1 VIVVRSVLF
10 QRIYDQTLQSMHYY
24 KLYRHIINNL
34 RLYLT
39 LKSDVD
45 IIFIHYNNNMFIQPF
60 KSLPRLG
67 ILQCITVTSDKPQSA
82 RIVQRDK
89 IDFHAE

>member
-1 VIVVRSVLF
+1 
-10 QRIYDQTLQSMHYY
+10 
-24 KLYRHIINNL
+24 
-34 RLYLT
+34 
-39 LKSDVD
+39 
-45 IIFIHYNNNMFIQPF
+45 MFIQPF